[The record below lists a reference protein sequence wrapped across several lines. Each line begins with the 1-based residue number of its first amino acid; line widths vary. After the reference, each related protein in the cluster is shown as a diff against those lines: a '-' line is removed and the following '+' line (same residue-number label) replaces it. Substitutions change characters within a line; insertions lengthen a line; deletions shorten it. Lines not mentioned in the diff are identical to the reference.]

1 MMTAGFTPEFA
12 QLIFTSASSI
22 MYPLTPAMAYFV
34 IYVSFMEKYE
44 KDGTGLVKSTKYLI
58 PYSFAIL
65 AMWIVLILI
74 WYFVGIPLGINSKV
88 IL

>member
-1 MMTAGFTPEFA
+1 
-12 QLIFTSASSI
+12 

-44 KDGTGLVKSTKYLI
+44 KDGTGLVKSIKYLI
-58 PYSFAIL
+58 PYSLVIL

-74 WYFVGIPLGINSKV
+74 WYFVGIPLGISTSV